1 MQRQERD
8 TFGVRDHYREDSWG
22 RAEAAKL
29 DMVYETSKIN
39 VLFCKYILTNFLI
52 ILGFKKEISND
63 RERSRSRSRSRDR
76 EMFWDRS
83 EVEGPPSAGSDREKE
98 RERREREYERTQI
111 QREREAEKVYQPAA
125 PKSAEKD
132 RSRRSPS
139 VQSTT
144 PTFKTHMAQKSAQR
158 KVETTTFTRSVER
171 YTSDTADHINELP
184 SPVIPAPVLAPHSLK
199 SPASACFTYNR
210 IPWKLRV
217 RKEVF
222 RPNESMGTPA
232 ALDILFAQVS
242 SDVFGLTSTLRIT
255 NQEKRQAINLLN
267 GHSVTAENLRGQV
280 RAIVKRHL
288 VEMARGWPLYFARLF
303 IVSGSPQM
311 PEVTILAV
319 SHNGVFLARREQDT
333 VTVLKA
339 FMFGDLHAASTLPR
353 PAALQLT
360 LRNGNRLTLHAPRAQ
375 AIQNMI
381 QVFLLEYRQVS
392 QTILYASFL
401 LLHIYKRHQKEMM
414 ISLIVDPN
422 FMQCILH
429 IFSNILRSSVKSEF

>member
-1 MQRQERD
+1 
-8 TFGVRDHYREDSWG
+8 
-22 RAEAAKL
+22 
-29 DMVYETSKIN
+29 
-39 VLFCKYILTNFLI
+39 
-52 ILGFKKEISND
+52 
-63 RERSRSRSRSRDR
+63 
-76 EMFWDRS
+76 MFWDRT

-125 PKSAEKD
+125 PKSSDKD

-158 KVETTTFTRSVER
+158 KIETTTTTRNIER
-171 YTSDTADHINELP
+171 YVSEPEHMNELP
-184 SPVIPAPVLAPHSLK
+184 SPVIPAPVLASPSLK

-210 IPWKLRV
+210 ISWKLRV

-232 ALDILFAQVS
+232 ALDILFVQVA
-242 SDVFGLTSTLRIT
+242 SDVLGLTSTLRI
-255 NQEKRQAINLLN
+255 NNHEKRQAINLLS
-267 GHSVTAENLRGQV
+267 GHSVSAENLRGQV

-288 VEMARGWPLYFARLF
+288 VDMARGWPLYFARLF

-319 SHNGVFLARREQDT
+319 SHSGVFLARREQDS
-333 VTVLKA
+333 VTVLKSV
-339 FMFGDLHAASTLPR
+339 FFGDLHAASTLPR

-360 LRNGNRLTLHAPRAQ
+360 LKNGNRLTLHAQRAQ

-381 QVFLLEYRQVS
+381 QTFLQEYRQVS
-392 QTILYASFL
+392 
-401 LLHIYKRHQKEMM
+401 LHTLVFTSKFPYIIQLKNIKPKR
-414 ISLIVDPN
+414 I
-422 FMQCILH
+422 
-429 IFSNILRSSVKSEF
+429 

>member
-1 MQRQERD
+1 M
-8 TFGVRDHYREDSWG
+8 
-22 RAEAAKL
+22 
-29 DMVYETSKIN
+29 N
-39 VLFCKYILTNFLI
+39 
-52 ILGFKKEISND
+52 ND

-76 EMFWDRS
+76 EMFWDRT

-111 QREREAEKVYQPAA
+111 QREREAEKVYQPAV
-125 PKSAEKD
+125 PKSSEKD

-171 YTSDTADHINELP
+171 YTSETDHINELP
-184 SPVIPAPVLAPHSLK
+184 SPVIPAPVLAPTSLK
-199 SPASACFTYNR
+199 SPASACLTYNR

-222 RPNESMGTPA
+222 RPNEPMGTPA
-232 ALDILFAQVS
+232 ALDILFAQVA
-242 SDVFGLTSTLRIT
+242 SDVFGLTSTLRIS

-267 GHSVTAENLRGQV
+267 GHSVSADNLRGQV

-319 SHNGVFLARREQDT
+319 SHNGVFLARREQDS
-333 VTVLKA
+333 VTVLKS
-339 FMFGDLHAASTLPR
+339 FMFGDLHGASTLPR

-360 LRNGNRLTLHAPRAQ
+360 LRNGNRLTLHAPRSQ
-375 AIQNMI
+375 AIQNMV
-381 QVFLLEYRQVS
+381 QMFLQEYRQVS
-392 QTILYASFL
+392 ESFKCLFFL
-401 LLHIYKRHQKEMM
+401 LFFLSVLQFELKLTI
-414 ISLIVDPN
+414 
-422 FMQCILH
+422 
-429 IFSNILRSSVKSEF
+429 NIK